1 MRTPVQTRSESSADR
16 MLSATL
22 ALLETGGLQAVTVAA
37 VARSAGTSNGSLY
50 HRFGDR
56 AGLLRAAQDRAL
68 GAIEAETAAAFA
80 RADGEPDDARALR
93 LLAHAALGIFA
104 RHRGPMRA
112 FLVEGQGSPGIEERN
127 VRSSHLLATTVTE
140 WLTARFAA
148 PRPAAEAA
156 WRILFALGA
165 AQALF
170 DDAQVSPG
178 PLDADLFADAVARA
192 VRAVVGGRPG
202 PL

>member
-16 MLSATL
+16 MLEATL
-22 ALLETGGLQAVTVAA
+22 SLLETGGLAAVTVAA

-56 AGLLRAAQDRAL
+56 GGLLLAAQDRAL

-80 RADGEPDDARALR
+80 RADGEPDDDRALR
-93 LLAHAALGIFA
+93 LLARAALEIFA
-104 RHRGPMRA
+104 RHRGAMRA
-112 FLVEGQGSPGIEERN
+112 FLVEGQGTAGIEDRNER
-127 VRSSHLLATTVTE
+127 SAHLLATTVTG
-140 WLTARFAA
+140 WLRSRFDAS
-148 PRPAAEAA
+148 RPSAEAA

-165 AQALF
+165 SQALF

-178 PLDADLFADAVARA
+178 TLGADAFADAVARA
-192 VRAVVGGRPG
+192 VAAVTRG
-202 PL
+202 